1 MLECPAMSR
10 KERAGARPER
20 LAELLSSGAHATA
33 RREAAATLSDPDAPS
48 QRRERPRA
56 VLAALAPEP
65 GALLAGLL
73 GVVIA
78 LALVGWVLLGGA
90 R

>member
-1 MLECPAMSR
+1 VLECPAMSR

-20 LAELLSSGAHATA
+20 LEVLLSSGAHAAA
-33 RREAAATLSDPDAPS
+33 RREATAALLDPEAPP
-48 QRRERPRA
+48 QRRERAGA

-65 GALLAGLL
+65 GALLAGLA

-78 LALVGWVLLGGA
+78 LGVAGWILLGGA